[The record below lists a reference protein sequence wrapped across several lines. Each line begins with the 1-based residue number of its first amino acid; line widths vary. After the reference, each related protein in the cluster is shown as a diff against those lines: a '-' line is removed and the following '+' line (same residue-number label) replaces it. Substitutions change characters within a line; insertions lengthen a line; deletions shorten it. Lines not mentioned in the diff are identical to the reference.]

1 MTNPFNLEILSR
13 LILELARRDIY
24 NNVGRVFIKDLLDQG
39 YTREEIT
46 AAITKLKSQY
56 KIVVIGELIKVY
68 FSRDSNVRV

>member
-13 LILELARRDIY
+13 LILDLARRDIY